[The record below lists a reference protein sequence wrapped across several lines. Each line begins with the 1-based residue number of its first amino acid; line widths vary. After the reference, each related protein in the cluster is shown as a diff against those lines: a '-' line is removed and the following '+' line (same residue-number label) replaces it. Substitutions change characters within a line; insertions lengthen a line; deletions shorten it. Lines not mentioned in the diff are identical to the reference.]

1 MSELNPAR
9 SPDSA
14 TANHIPLEP
23 PPKSEPPTPE
33 KITLWGEIIKGWEWV
48 VFGWKT
54 IQRIGSFTQ
63 IMRTLFV
70 VISLLINRTLV
81 QWGIIKNK

>member
-1 MSELNPAR
+1 MSELNTTQSQR
-9 SPDSA
+9 SA
-14 TANHIPLEP
+14 TANQIPNLEP
-23 PPKSEPPTPE
+23 PPPIESRTEE

-54 IQRIGSFTQ
+54 IQRIGSFTE

-70 VISLLINRTLV
+70 FSYLLIRRTLV
-81 QWGIIKNK
+81 QW

>member
-1 MSELNPAR
+1 MSELNTAQAQQ
-9 SPDSA
+9 SA
-14 TANHIPLEP
+14 TANHSPLNQ
-23 PPKSEPPTPE
+23 PPKIEPPTPE
-33 KITLWGEIIKGWEWV
+33 KITLWGEILKGWEWV

-54 IQRIGSFTQ
+54 IQRIGSFTE

-70 VISLLINRTLV
+70 VISLLVKRTLI